1 MWSKAVPE
9 GVTTSLDQVGQE
21 AGGRWAR
28 RQVGQEAGGPGGRRA
43 RRQEGQEAGGR
54 RQQLEDL
61 LTPLLQ
67 LAGLVLVD
75 DSKEPA
81 VIRRFTE
88 AGLPEGIQER
98 LAVLFAARWEIGI
111 TLVSS
116 SSETASLKY
125 LRASVD
131 SKPESICSGS
141 GGLWP
146 TSHPS

>member
-28 RQVGQEAGGPGGRRA
+28 RQ
-43 RRQEGQEAGGR
+43 
-54 RQQLEDL
+54 EDL

-98 LAVLFAARWEIGI
+98 LAVLFAARWEIGN
-111 TLVSS
+111 TLVFLSS
-116 SSETASLKY
+116 WTASPKY
-125 LRASVD
+125 PRASVD
-131 SKPESICSGS
+131 SKSESICSGS